1 MNKKGILSMVIAAAM
16 TATMFTGCGSSSSG
30 TTAKKDLTLTV
41 YAGINEEPALGLTKQ
56 FEKETG
62 IKTNMIR
69 ASGGELLARIKAEKS
84 NPKASIWF
92 GGPAESYIQAEADG
106 LLDKYVSPNT
116 KDIPDGYRDKSGYW
130 TGFQTGVLGFFTNTK
145 LLKEKGLEAP
155 KTWDDLLKPEYK
167 GQIVVA
173 NPASS
178 GTAFTF
184 IATVIQLK
192 GHDEAMK
199 YLKQLDGQIKQYP
212 KTGAAPAQMVG
223 MGECMIGIG
232 YLHEGIMQNLSGYKD
247 LQISAPEDGTGYMV
261 DSVALI
267 KGGPDK
273 EAAEKFIDW
282 ILTKKVENTFVSYKE
297 YQVPANKN
305 ATVPKEDDFMSS
317 VKLINY
323 DMQLAG
329 TNRDKWVADW
339 HNVTNK

>member
-1 MNKKGILSMVIAAAM
+1 MNKKRILSVVIAAALSVSM
-16 TATMFTGCGSSSSG
+16 LAGCGSSNKS
-30 TTAKKDLTLTV
+30 TAAKKELKLTV
-41 YAGINEEPALGLTKQ
+41 YAGINEEPALGITKQ

-62 IKTNMIR
+62 IKTSMIR
-69 ASGGELLARIKAEKS
+69 MSGGELLARIKAEKS

-92 GGPAESYIQAEADG
+92 GGPAESYIQAKAEG
-106 LLDKYVSPNT
+106 LLDTYISPNV
-116 KDIPDGYRDKSGYW
+116 KDIPENFRDKEGYW
-130 TGFQTGVLGFFTNTK
+130 TGFQTGVLGFFTNSK

-184 IATVIQLK
+184 IATIIQAK
-192 GHDEAMK
+192 GQTAAME
-199 YLKQLDGQIKQYP
+199 YLKKLDGQIKQYP
-212 KTGAAPAQMVG
+212 KTGAAPSQMVG
-223 MGECMIGIG
+223 MGETMIGIG
-232 YLHEGIMQNLSGYKD
+232 YLHEGITQQEAGYKD
-247 LQISAPEDGTGYMV
+247 IAISAPEDGTGYMV

-267 KGGPDK
+267 KDGPDK
-273 EAAEKFIDW
+273 EAAQKFVDW
-282 ILTKKVENTFVSYKE
+282 ILTKEVENTFINYKE
-297 YQVPANKN
+297 YQIPANKN
-305 ATVPKEDDFMSS
+305 ATVPKQDDFFKT

-329 TNRDKWVADW
+329 TNRNKWVEDW

>member
-1 MNKKGILSMVIAAAM
+1 MNKKRILSVAM
-16 TATMFTGCGSSSSG
+16 ALTLSATVFAGCGSSNKS
-30 TTAKKDLTLTV
+30 TAGKKDLKLTV
-41 YAGINEEPALGLTKQ
+41 YAGINEEPALGLTKE

-62 IKTNMIR
+62 IKTSMVR
-69 ASGGELLARIKAEKS
+69 MSGGELLARIKAEKN
-84 NPKASIWF
+84 NPKASVWF
-92 GGPAESYIQAEADG
+92 GGPAESYIQAKAEG
-106 LLDKYVSPNT
+106 LLDTYISPNV
-116 KDIPDGYRDKSGYW
+116 KDIPEGYRDKEGYW
-130 TGFQTGVLGFFTNTK
+130 TGFQTGVLGFFTNSK

-184 IATVIQLK
+184 IATIIQLK
-192 GHDEAMK
+192 GEKAAME
-199 YLKQLDGQIKQYP
+199 YLKKLDGQIKQYP

-223 MGECMIGIG
+223 MGETMIGIG
-232 YLHEGIMQNLSGYKD
+232 YLHEGVTQQEAGYKD
-247 LQISAPEDGTGYMV
+247 LVISAPEDGTGYMV

-273 EAAEKFIDW
+273 EAAQKFIDW
-282 ILTKKVENTFVSYKE
+282 ILTKEVENTFINYKE
-297 YQVPANKN
+297 YQIPANKN
-305 ATVPKEDDFMSS
+305 ATVPKQDDFFKT

-329 TNRDKWVADW
+329 TNRNKWVEDW

>member
-1 MNKKGILSMVIAAAM
+1 MNKKRILSIVM
-16 TATMFTGCGSSSSG
+16 ATVLSASMFTGCGSKTSTS
-30 TTAKKDLTLTV
+30 AKKDLTLTV
-41 YAGINEEPALGLTKQ
+41 YAGINEEPSLGLTKQ

-62 IKTNMIR
+62 IKTNMVR
-69 ASGGELLARIKAEKS
+69 MSGGELLARIKAEKS
-84 NPKASIWF
+84 NPKASVWF
-92 GGPAESYIQAEADG
+92 GGPAESYIQAEVDG
-106 LLDKYVSPNT
+106 LLDKYVSPNA
-116 KDIPDGYRDKSGYW
+116 KDTPERYRDKEGYW

-184 IATVIQLK
+184 IATIIQAK
-192 GHDEAMK
+192 GDKAAME
-199 YLKQLDGQIKQYP
+199 YLKKLDGQIKQYP
-212 KTGAAPAQMVG
+212 KTGAAPSQMVG

-232 YLHEGIMQNLSGYKD
+232 YLHEGILQIKSGYKD
-247 LQISAPEDGTGYMV
+247 LQISAPSDGTGYMV

-273 EAAEKFIDW
+273 EAAQKFVDW
-282 ILTKKVENTFVSYKE
+282 ILTKNVQNTFVNYKE
-297 YQVPANKN
+297 YQVPANKD
-305 ATVPKEDDFMSS
+305 ATVPKEDDFMKDI
-317 VKLINY
+317 KLINY

-329 TNRDKWVADW
+329 TNRDKWVGEW

>member
-1 MNKKGILSMVIAAAM
+1 MNNKRILSAAITAAM
-16 TATMFTGCGSSSSG
+16 AVTMFAGCGSSSK
-30 TTAKKDLTLTV
+30 TAAVKKDLTLTV

-62 IKTNMIR
+62 IKTSMVR
-69 ASGGELLARIKAEKS
+69 MSGGELLARIQAEKS
-84 NPKASIWF
+84 NPKASVWF
-92 GGPAESYIQAEADG
+92 GGPAESYIQAKAEG
-106 LLDKYVSPNT
+106 LLDTYISPNV
-116 KDIPDGYRDKSGYW
+116 KDIPEKYRDKEGYW
-130 TGFQTGVLGFFTNTK
+130 TGFQTGVLGFFTNSK
-145 LLKEKGLEAP
+145 LLKEKGLDAP

-184 IATVIQLK
+184 IATIIQLK
-192 GHDEAMK
+192 GEQAAME
-199 YLKQLDGQIKQYP
+199 YLKKLDGQIKQYP
-212 KTGAAPAQMVG
+212 KTGAAPAQMAG
-223 MGECMIGIG
+223 MGETMIGIG
-232 YLHEGIMQNLSGYKD
+232 YLHEGVTQQEAGYKD
-247 LQISAPEDGTGYMV
+247 LVISSPEDGTGYMV

-282 ILTKKVENTFVSYKE
+282 ILTKEVENTFINYKE
-297 YQVPANKN
+297 YQIPANKN
-305 ATVPKEDDFMSS
+305 ATVPKEDDFFEK

-329 TNRDKWVADW
+329 TNRNKWVEDW
-339 HNVTNK
+339 HKATNK